1 MSQPDKRDFLMR
13 VLSLV
18 AMVFGVM
25 TIKEGGAV
33 LFVDGAARV
42 AAGNYVPFVLW
53 FNFVAGFAYAL
64 AGVGIWLQ
72 KRWGVR
78 LAIVI
83 ATATLGV
90 FVAFGVHVAVGGAYE
105 QRTFIAMA
113 LRSVVWIAIAAV
125 VGWNTRQ
132 PRAFRTD
139 RQS

>member
-1 MSQPDKRDFLMR
+1 MSQLKKRDFPMR

-18 AMVFGVM
+18 AMAFGVM

-53 FNFVAGFAYAL
+53 FNFVAGFAYVL

-72 KRWGVR
+72 ERWGVR
-78 LAIVI
+78 LAIAI

-90 FVAFGVHVAVGGAYE
+90 FVAFGVHVAAGGAYE
-105 QRTFIAMA
+105 QRTLIAMA
-113 LRSVVWIAIAAV
+113 LRSVVWVAIAAV
-125 VGWNTRQ
+125 VGWRSRQ
-132 PRAFRTD
+132 PRVPRTG
-139 RQS
+139 RQ

>member
-1 MSQPDKRDFLMR
+1 MIQPGKRDFVMR
-13 VLSLV
+13 ALSLV
-18 AMVFGVM
+18 AMAFGVM

-53 FNFVAGFAYAL
+53 FNFVAGFAYVL
-64 AGVGIWLQ
+64 AGLGIWLQ

-78 LAIVI
+78 LAIAI

-90 FVAFGVHVAVGGAYE
+90 FVAFGVHVAAGGAYE
-105 QRTFIAMA
+105 QRTLIAMA
-113 LRSVVWIAIAAV
+113 LRSVVWVAIAAV
-125 VGWNTRQ
+125 VGWRTRQ

-139 RQS
+139 RQW